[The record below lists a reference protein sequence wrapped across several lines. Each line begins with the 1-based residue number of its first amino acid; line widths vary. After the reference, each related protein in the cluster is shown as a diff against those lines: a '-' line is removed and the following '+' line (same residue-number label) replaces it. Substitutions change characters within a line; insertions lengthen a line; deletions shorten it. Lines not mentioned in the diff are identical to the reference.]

1 MSECGVV
8 KKKFCVFSTV
18 TEKKNE
24 KKKKLTTF
32 APLVSQ
38 QNFQQENPCRKQRI
52 GSSLL
57 C

>member
-24 KKKKLTTF
+24 KKKINYICTPGFPAKLL
-32 APLVSQ
+32 ARNPLQ
-38 QNFQQENPCRKQRI
+38 KTRNW
-52 GSSLL
+52 
-57 C
+57 